1 MDQKQAIW
9 IRDPLAILAEG
20 AERGVVV
27 RQGKIIELVAV
38 GRQPSTVDAVPFDAS
53 EHVVLPGLINTH
65 HHFYQTL
72 TRALPAAMDR
82 ELFPWLAALY
92 PVWARLTPEALDLGV
107 TVAMSELMLS
117 GCTTTTDHHYVF
129 PAGLEEAVDIEVSVA
144 KRLGLR
150 VLLTRGSMN
159 RSQRDGG
166 LPPHSVVQDEDTIL
180 ADSERVV
187 ARHHQRGEDA
197 MVQIALAPCSPFSVT
212 TSLMRAT
219 ADLAKKLD
227 VRLHTHL
234 AETEDE
240 NRFCEATHGCRPLDY
255 LEQCGWLNAR
265 TWLAHGI
272 FFSAAEMKRLGKA
285 GTSISHCAC
294 SNQVLASGCCPV
306 CEMEEA
312 GVGIGIGVEELVVVE
327 AVEAEIGVGVGLAVG
342 LLAWSRDVV
351 VLSDGATLAP
361 RDHERCRRHGVV
373 VRAEKIAR
381 VEGRDGRLVRIVFAD
396 GSTLARAA
404 IFLAITQR
412 QRSPLAERLGCTFT
426 KDGAVATGEHE
437 ATNVPGV
444 YVVGDASRHDQ
455 MVAVAAAEGTLAAIK
470 IHDALW
476 NEELGD

>member
-1 MDQKQAIW
+1 MDHMQAIW
-9 IRDPLAILAEG
+9 IRDPLAILADG

-27 RQGKIIELVAV
+27 RQGRIVELVPA
-38 GRQPSTVDAVPFDAS
+38 GGQPATADTAAFDAS

-82 ELFPWLAALY
+82 ELFPWLQALY

-107 TVAMSELMLS
+107 TVAMSELLLS

-129 PAGLEEAVDIEVSVA
+129 PAGLEDAVDIEVA
-144 KRLGLR
+144 IANRLGMR

-166 LPPHSVVQDEDTIL
+166 LPPDSVVQDEDTIL

-187 ARHHQRGEDA
+187 AKHHQRGEDA

-219 ADLAKKLD
+219 ADLAARLD

-240 NRFCEATHGCRPLDY
+240 NKFCEQIHGCRPLDY

-272 FFSAAEMKRLGKA
+272 FFNPSEMTRLGMA
-285 GTSISHCAC
+285 GTTISHCAC
-294 SNQVLASGCCPV
+294 SNQILASGCCPV

-312 GVGIGIGVEELVVVE
+312 GVGIGLGVDGSASNDASNLMQEVRAAFLLQR
-327 AVEAEIGVGVGLAVG
+327 ARYGVGRVSHKDALRWATRGSAACVGRPELGEIAIGKAADLALFKLDELRFSGHGDPLAALVQCGAHRADRVMVG
-342 LLAWSRDVV
+342 GKWTVI
-351 VLSDGATLAP
+351 DGAIPGLDIA
-361 RDHERCRRHGVV
+361 DLIGRHS
-373 VRAEKIAR
+373 AA
-381 VEGRDGRLVRIVFAD
+381 
-396 GSTLARAA
+396 ARAM
-404 IFLAITQR
+404 Q
-412 QRSPLAERLGCTFT
+412 
-426 KDGAVATGEHE
+426 
-437 ATNVPGV
+437 
-444 YVVGDASRHDQ
+444 VG
-455 MVAVAAAEGTLAAIK
+455 
-470 IHDALW
+470 
-476 NEELGD
+476 

>member
-1 MDQKQAIW
+1 MDHMQATW
-9 IRDPLAILAEG
+9 IRDPLAILADG

-27 RQGKIIELVAV
+27 RQGRIVELVPA
-38 GRQPSTVDAVPFDAS
+38 GGQPATADATVFDAS

-82 ELFPWLAALY
+82 ELFPWLQALY

-107 TVAMSELMLS
+107 TVAMSELLLS

-129 PAGLEEAVDIEVSVA
+129 PAGLEDAVDVEVAVA
-144 KRLGLR
+144 KRLNMR

-166 LPPHSVVQDEDTIL
+166 LPPDSVVQDEDTIL
-180 ADSERVV
+180 ADSARVV
-187 ARHHQRGEDA
+187 AKHHQRGADA

-219 ADLAKKLD
+219 ADLAAKLD

-240 NRFCEATHGCRPLDY
+240 NRFCEQIHGCRPLDY

-272 FFSAAEMKRLGKA
+272 FFNPSEMKRLGKA
-285 GTSISHCAC
+285 GTTISHCAC
-294 SNQVLASGCCPV
+294 SNQILASGCCPV

-312 GVGIGIGVEELVVVE
+312 GVKIGLGVDGSASNDESNLMQEVRAAFLLQRARYGVAKVSHTDALRWATKGSAACVGRPELGEIAIGKAADLALFKLDELRFSGAGDPLAALVLCGAHRADRVMVAGKW
-327 AVEAEIGVGVGLAVG
+327 AVI
-342 LLAWSRDVV
+342 
-351 VLSDGATLAP
+351 DGAIPGLDVP
-361 RDHERCRRHGVV
+361 DLIRRH
-373 VRAEKIAR
+373 
-381 VEGRDGRLVRIVFAD
+381 
-396 GSTLARAA
+396 S
-404 IFLAITQR
+404 
-412 QRSPLAERLGCTFT
+412 
-426 KDGAVATGEHE
+426 
-437 ATNVPGV
+437 
-444 YVVGDASRHDQ
+444 
-455 MVAVAAAEGTLAAIK
+455 AAARQMQAG
-470 IHDALW
+470 
-476 NEELGD
+476 